1 MKAWLMRLNTREQL
15 SVLVLALVLGLY
27 LLYLLLW
34 APLAASRDRMAEQ
47 NAAVAASLLRVDAL
61 ASELAQLRA
70 DGAESGQRRNLTSLV
85 NQSTAQHGLGVSR
98 LQPGSRGDLQVRLEN
113 ARFADLAAWLHS
125 LESQEGLL
133 IEEVALTQAGS
144 AGLVNATVR
153 LGQGL

>member
-1 MKAWLMRLNTREQL
+1 MKAWLLRLNTREQL

-27 LLYLLLW
+27 LPYLLLW
-34 APLAASRDRMAEQ
+34 APLAASRDRMLEQ

-61 ASELAQLRA
+61 ASELAQLHA
-70 DGAESGQRRNLTSLV
+70 AGVESGQRRNLTSLV
-85 NQSTAQHGLGVSR
+85 NQSTARHGLDVSR

-125 LESQEGLL
+125 LESTEGLL

>member
-1 MKAWLMRLNTREQL
+1 MKAWLLRLNTREQL

-27 LLYLLLW
+27 LLYMLLW
-34 APLAASRDRMAEQ
+34 APVAASRDRMAEQ

-70 DGAESGQRRNLTSLV
+70 AGVDSRQQRNLTALV
-85 NQSTAQHGLGVSR
+85 NQSTAQRGLAVSR

-113 ARFADLAAWLHS
+113 ARFADLAAWLHT
-125 LESQEGLL
+125 LETREGLL
-133 IEEVALTQAGS
+133 IEEIALTQAGG

-153 LGQGL
+153 LGQAL